1 MAQLL
6 CKVIRGLPKEVEEE
20 ANKFLEST
28 PCEIH
33 HVLQSES
40 SDHVTLTIF
49 YQLDRQDL
57 G

>member
-1 MAQLL
+1 MTHLL

-40 SDHVTLTIF
+40 SDHVTLTLF
-49 YQLDRQDL
+49 YQLDPPDAS
-57 G
+57 